1 VRGEP
6 TVVVAESRQ
15 VVVAGPRLSVARSP
29 TLGRGESV
37 RLPAGRSVLH
47 VVLVLALVVV
57 VAPFAVY
64 AMPGLVG
71 ADHSFVVLSGSMEPA
86 MSPGDVVLV
95 AETAPTAVAVGDVV
109 TFTREG
115 QDVPTTHRVVDVTQ
129 REDGTR
135 VFTTKGDA
143 NEDADAGA
151 VLPAQL
157 VGEVLL
163 VVPLVGYVVQ
173 FANTPTGFALL
184 VGAPLGLLVL
194 SEAWSIARGGRGG
207 GTEQATTAS
216 TTGAGPTATE
226 ATTPGAGTT
235 PPESVGEAAGATE
248 TGAATASET
257 TGEAGTYQIRQ
268 SDLRLTL
275 VVLACFAA
283 YAVWTALS
291 EPDGL
296 RVTVAVGVAAATAL
310 TAALY
315 VAAGG
320 GLAGLRGG
328 SPAADLA
335 DGVPDGGRV
344 DDGETRPRPPVTD
357 DDTTGGSEP

>member
-1 VRGEP
+1 V
-6 TVVVAESRQ
+6 
-15 VVVAGPRLSVARSP
+15 
-29 TLGRGESV
+29 LGRGESV
-37 RLPAGRSVLH
+37 RLPAAKSVLH

-95 AETAPTAVAVGDVV
+95 AETAPAAVAVGDVV
-109 TFTREG
+109 TFTRED

-157 VGEVLL
+157 VGEVVL

-184 VGAPLGLLVL
+184 VGAPLALLVL

-207 GTEQATTAS
+207 EAE
-216 TTGAGPTATE
+216 PTATAAVTE
-226 ATTPGAGTT
+226 TTTT
-235 PPESVGEAAGATE
+235 EAAGAGGGI
-248 TGAATASET
+248 GAGTATASET
-257 TGEAGTYQIRQ
+257 VGETGTYQIRQ

-275 VVLACFAA
+275 VALACFAA

-291 EPDGL
+291 EPDGI

-328 SPAADLA
+328 KGSDTSAGEETTRPAAPSESSDTTDAIDETAAGL
-335 DGVPDGGRV
+335 PDGGHV
-344 DDGETRPRPPVTD
+344 GDQTATAPTADGD
-357 DDTTGGSEP
+357 DDETERSEP